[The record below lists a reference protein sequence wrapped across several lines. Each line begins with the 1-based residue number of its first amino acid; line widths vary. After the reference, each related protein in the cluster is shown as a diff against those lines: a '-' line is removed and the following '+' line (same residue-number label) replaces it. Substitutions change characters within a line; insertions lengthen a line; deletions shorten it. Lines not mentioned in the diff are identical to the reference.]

1 MKKEKFSRG
10 DVAISLKGR
19 DKNKFFIITD
29 FDPENGIALIT
40 DGRIRKTARPKK
52 KNAKHLKKIQS
63 AVCIELAERIYN
75 GEPASD
81 RKVKTAIARSSQ
93 KI

>member
-52 KNAKHLKKIQS
+52 IQS
-63 AVCIELAERIYN
+63 AVCTELAERIYN
-75 GEPASD
+75 GEPVSD